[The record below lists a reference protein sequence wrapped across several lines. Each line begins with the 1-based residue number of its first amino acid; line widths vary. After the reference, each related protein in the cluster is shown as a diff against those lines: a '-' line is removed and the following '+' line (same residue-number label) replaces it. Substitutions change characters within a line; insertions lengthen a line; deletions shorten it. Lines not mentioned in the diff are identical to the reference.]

1 MGRGVKGEGP
11 LLTFF
16 LGFAFFGFVS
26 SSAISDAASSLASC
40 AGSANSYFGCFGLT
54 RSSTLPMH
62 AHALYSGAGVGHSAV
77 HRVDPIELAH
87 AIDQCLL
94 DIGRV
99 GPVGLWSGS
108 GEVWCG
114 RGSWA

>member
-1 MGRGVKGEGP
+1 MGRGVKEEGP

-54 RSSTLPMH
+54 RSSTL
-62 AHALYSGAGVGHSAV
+62 GAWPTRRRWVRCKEGEGGVLV
-77 HRVDPIELAH
+77 
-87 AIDQCLL
+87 
-94 DIGRV
+94 
-99 GPVGLWSGS
+99 
-108 GEVWCG
+108 
-114 RGSWA
+114 

>member
-1 MGRGVKGEGP
+1 MGRGVKEEGP

-62 AHALYSGAGVGHSAV
+62 AHALYSFVSCTAAVRCKEGEGGVLV
-77 HRVDPIELAH
+77 
-87 AIDQCLL
+87 
-94 DIGRV
+94 
-99 GPVGLWSGS
+99 
-108 GEVWCG
+108 
-114 RGSWA
+114 